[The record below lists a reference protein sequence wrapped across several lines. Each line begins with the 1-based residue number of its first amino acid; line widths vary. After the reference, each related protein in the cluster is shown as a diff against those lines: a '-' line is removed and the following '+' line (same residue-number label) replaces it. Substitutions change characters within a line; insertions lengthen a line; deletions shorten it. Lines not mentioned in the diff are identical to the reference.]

1 MSKKKAISILRK
13 KKLRINIII
22 EMDGSINTEFSLQ
35 KKNNEK
41 SESWNFY
48 FLNTDSNIFFNPVF
62 FCLSIILHAI
72 T

>member
-35 KKNNEK
+35 KKIMKNPK
-41 SESWNFY
+41 AG
-48 FLNTDSNIFFNPVF
+48 IFIF
-62 FCLSIILHAI
+62 
-72 T
+72 